1 MGKVKYIFLSGTLG
15 QSPDVVEFLRE
26 KQKKRKF
33 RDAGE
38 YVPGSAKERAAM
50 RSLVNSKDL
59 DKLEQ
64 DEASAIEMVVKDN
77 VWAAYD
83 FSILKASN
91 ADPALCYLRN
101 EFRKSF
107 PPKPSV
113 NTPDMRKVYVRTA
126 EYLQQ
131 KLNDYDTIKPLV
143 DTLPDVLWSLE
154 AAKAYSTS
162 AQITLELSAMIKHS
176 IEFKDCRDYTEVD
189 LFLKDHYDRLDH
201 YFKTQK
207 RYYFTRLLRENF
219 STRFSNMVML
229 KSSKVHETAN
239 ALYKEPSWDWAFPK
253 NNKGTKSND
262 KIEINSGLPLSHI
275 RRKGGLFISDNDI
288 SEKVLTERYG
298 FNAVQIGHSITDKE
312 LKEHIRYFIGAITD
326 LCEALDIDICQI
338 HKIGNLAIAFAA
350 RGKGKALAHYEPMRQ
365 IINLTR
371 KHGDGTVA
379 HEWGHFFDHLLGINL
394 GLRKGKMATGCY
406 AFREKHIEIDS
417 DQYIQ
422 NPKALNLYDKVTNLA
437 RFTYR
442 GNNEQTAGK
451 SITRRFYTKDAKY
464 AFRLE
469 YGASPEESLDFLK
482 RRYPGYL
489 KYPSYYSNA
498 KALLSSIPR
507 KFGLEFLDIPLTL
520 NNISEFY
527 AESKFYGSKY
537 WASPVE
543 MFARAFECFVF
554 DRLTARGMENNY
566 LVSGAHFGVGVY
578 PQGEERAFLNRLFES
593 IIREAR
599 KVIGLG
605 RFVPFTDQRVDE
617 FIELDKQG
625 DAESGVVFVETEK
638 QKNKKTPKLKN
649 KETSQQKK
657 KETKKQKTPVTMATA
672 LELEM
677 EMAFEF

>member
-1 MGKVKYIFLSGTLG
+1 MGKVRTIYLNKGLG
-15 QSPDVVEFLRE
+15 QSEDVVKYLKE

-64 DEASAIEMVVKDN
+64 DEVSAIEMVVKDN
-77 VWAAYD
+77 VWPAYD
-83 FSILKASN
+83 FKILKESN
-91 ADPALCYLRN
+91 ADPALCYLKN

-107 PPKPSV
+107 PPKPSS
-113 NTPDMRKVYVRTA
+113 NTADMRKVYVRTA

-131 KLNDYDTIKPLV
+131 KLGQYDSVKPLV
-143 DTLPDVLWSLE
+143 DNLPDVLWSLE
-154 AAKAYSTS
+154 AAMAYSTS
-162 AQITLELSAMIKHS
+162 AQMTIELSGMIRHS
-176 IEFKDCRDYTEVD
+176 LEFKDCRDYTEVD
-189 LFLKDHYDRLDH
+189 LFLKDHYERLDH
-201 YFKTQK
+201 YFKTKK
-207 RYYFTRLLRENF
+207 RYYFQRLLSENF
-219 STRFSNMVML
+219 SSRFSNMLIL
-229 KSSKVHETAN
+229 KSRKVQETAN
-239 ALYKEPSWDWAFPK
+239 VLYKEPSWDWAFKKATK
-253 NNKGTKSND
+253 NTGKSD

-288 SEKVLTERYG
+288 SEKVLTRRYG
-298 FNAVQIGHSITDKE
+298 FNAVQIGNSITDKE

-326 LCEALDIDICQI
+326 LCEALDIDIFRI
-338 HKIGNLAIAFAA
+338 HEIGNLAIAFAA

-371 KHGDGTVA
+371 KRGDGTVA
-379 HEWGHFFDHLLGINL
+379 HEWGHFFDHLLGMSY
-394 GLRKGKMATGCY
+394 GLRKGKMATSCY

-417 DQYIQ
+417 DSYIQ
-422 NPKALNLYDKVTNLA
+422 NPKAVELYNKVTNLA

-442 GNNEQTAGK
+442 GNNEHNAGK

-464 AFRLE
+464 VFRLE
-469 YGASPEESLDFLK
+469 YGESPDESLDFLK

-489 KYPSYYSNA
+489 KYPSFYSNA
-498 KALLSSIPR
+498 KTVLSSIPR

-520 NNISEFY
+520 NSISEFY
-527 AESKFYGSKY
+527 AESKFYGTKY

-554 DRLTARGMENNY
+554 DRLTAKGMENNY

-578 PQGEERAFLNRLFES
+578 PQGEERTFLNRLFES
-593 IIREAR
+593 IISEAR
-599 KVIGLG
+599 EVIGLG

-625 DAESGVVFVETEK
+625 DAEGGVVFVETEK
-638 QKNKKTPKLKN
+638 QKNKKTPKQKN
-649 KETSQQKK
+649 KETSQQKN
-657 KETKKQKTPVTMATA
+657 KETKKQNPPVTMARA

-677 EMAFEF
+677 EMTFEF